1 MSREIL
7 FKAKRKNWRELPKEE
22 WWVEGYLFDNG
33 IPTDKHYFI
42 GYLTIEPYKGTAD
55 DDWDITG
62 TYFYEIDP
70 ETICQ
75 YTGLKKYAG
84 KDIIK
89 KTDLHKV
96 KEPSIGI
103 IEYDVENAAFVIHWI
118 DKPAYSPMYPWK
130 DRIKVIG
137 NIFDNPELLKEE

>member
-7 FKAKRKNWRELPKEE
+7 FKAKQKNWRELPKEE
-22 WWVEGYLFDNG
+22 WWVEGWVFDDG
-33 IPTDKHYFI
+33 MIKSKHYFI
-42 GYLTIEPYKGTAD
+42 GNIVIEPYGNAD
-55 DDWDITG
+55 NDAWDVTG
-62 TYFYEIDP
+62 EDFYEIDP
-70 ETICQ
+70 ETLCQ
-75 YTGLKKYAG
+75 YTGLKKYAE

-89 KTDLHKV
+89 RTDLHKV